1 MKNLHILEWSLNLR
15 SDKKKKVYPDF
26 SNEINLISPKPDV
39 LFLVETVKGNT
50 LSIDTYTVVAES
62 SREGNGCSIAIL
74 NTRLGSGDIQI
85 IKDVQPMLP
94 GDNTPDFVQ
103 VDVSINNTMY
113 NLIAFRIKI
122 DSTQTTVEE
131 AQQRKEQFDN
141 MLNYVKGLPR
151 PIIMGDFNHWYIH
164 GDQDADYLTI
174 LKQHND
180 KVQVEGG
187 HYYQRIKYDLYTT
200 NLAIHTPQNNN
211 SCGLKPSDFENIS
224 EKHGFLQLDHLVT
237 PKNMKVNSISY
248 NWNFLDAIVAKAT
261 VAKTDEKDNYIDK
274 YVYKYV
280 LYDDYDSRYKQGSRP
295 WIMKGFPDH
304 AMLLADIEL

>member
-50 LSIDTYTVVAES
+50 TLSIDKYTVVAES

-103 VDVSINNTMY
+103 VDVSINNTIY
-113 NLIAFRIKI
+113 NLISFRIRVENK
-122 DSTQTTVEE
+122 QTEE
-131 AQQRKEQFDN
+131 EYQQRKEQFDN
-141 MLNYVKGLPR
+141 MLDYVKNLPQ
-151 PIIMGDFNHWYIH
+151 PIITGDFNNARIL
-164 GDQDADYLTI
+164 GDRNIDYHEI
-174 LKQHND
+174 QKQY
-180 KVQVEGG
+180 KGKEQVKGG
-187 HYYQRIKYDLYTT
+187 YYYQKIKYDLLHTA
-200 NLAIHTPQNNN
+200 NLIMHTPLHGN
-211 SCGLKPSDFENIS
+211 SFGLNSNDFKKQNIS
-224 EKHGFLQLDHLVT
+224 RNHGYLKYEHLVT
-237 PKNMKVNSISY
+237 PKDMNVKNISY
-248 NWNFLDAIVAKAT
+248 NWDFLDTAVAKG
-261 VAKTDEKDNYIDK
+261 DIHK
-274 YVYKYV
+274 YA
-280 LYDDYDSRYKQGSRP
+280 LDSGG
-295 WIMKGFPDH
+295 IMKGFPDH

>member
-15 SDKKKKVYPDF
+15 SSQGDKVYPEF

-50 LSIDTYTVVAES
+50 ISIDDYTVEAES

-103 VDVSINNTMY
+103 VDVSINNTIY
-113 NLIAFRIKI
+113 NLIAVRIKI
-122 DSTQTTVEE
+122 DSNKKTVEE
-131 AQQRKEQFDN
+131 FQQRKEQFDN
-141 MLNYVKGLPR
+141 MLDYVKNLPR
-151 PIIMGDFNHWYIH
+151 PIIMGDFNHARIL
-164 GDQDADYLTI
+164 GDRNSDYQEI
-174 LKQHND
+174 QKQH
-180 KVQVEGG
+180 KEVQVKGG
-187 HYYQRIKYDLYTT
+187 HYYQKLRHDLHTT

-211 SCGLKPSDFENIS
+211 SCGLNPRDFENTS
-224 EKHGFLQLDHLVT
+224 KKHGFLQLDHLVT

-248 NWNFLDAIVAKAT
+248 NWDFLDAVVAKITA
-261 VAKTDEKDNYIDK
+261 AKTDEEDDYIDK

-280 LYDDYDSRYKQGSRP
+280 LYYDYNFRYKQDKP

>member
-50 LSIDTYTVVAES
+50 TLSIDKYTVVAES

-74 NTRLGSGDIQI
+74 NARLDSGEIQI
-85 IKDVQPMLP
+85 KNVQPMVP

-103 VDVSINNTMY
+103 VDVSINNTIY
-113 NLIAFRIKI
+113 NLISFRIK
-122 DSTQTTVEE
+122 VENKVTKE
-131 AQQRKEQFDN
+131 EYQQRKEQFDN
-141 MLNYVKGLPR
+141 MLDYVKNLPQ
-151 PIIMGDFNHWYIH
+151 PIIMGDFNHARIL
-164 GDQDADYLTI
+164 GDRNSDYQEI
-174 LKQHND
+174 QKQHEE
-180 KVQVEGG
+180 VQVKGG
-187 HYYQRIKYDLYTT
+187 HYYQKLKHDLYTT
-200 NLAIHTPQNNN
+200 NLAIHTPLYGN
-211 SCGLKPSDFENIS
+211 SYGLKPIDFENIS
-224 EKHGFLQLDHLVT
+224 SKHGFWQLDHLVT

-248 NWNFLDAIVAKAT
+248 NWNFLDAVVAKAT

-304 AMLLADIEL
+304 AMLIADIEL